1 MALPFL
7 FNEKWYLDHNPDVAR
22 AVEQGLFS
30 AQDHFQLYGQNE
42 GRAPGPLFDPDLY
55 LAQNPDVAAAVQRGE
70 TSAYEHFVNWGI
82 DEERAP
88 IALFDLDFYLLQN
101 PDVAAAV
108 QAGQAGAVR
117 HFLTYGQGEPRFI
130 NPFIDLGAY
139 LRANGDV
146 AGAAQRGDMSAL
158 EHLMLYGVH
167 EGRDLGNG
175 VTLDI
180 FKNDAAFNQALAA
193 GDADAALQRM
203 AAVAPFL
210 PTFQPP
216 ANWTPAPDTPIV
228 TDFVPPN
235 GMKLVVPDGVVVPEG
250 MVLPDVYEQ
259 PSVPD
264 DQGGPPPTFTV
275 HVASGGTPDVVTF
288 GGSATGD
295 IVLTINGGE
304 GSFSRGGVT
313 ADVTVPTVLSTQI
326 QGSAATETLRL
337 TTAVQGHSSPVVYDT
352 LRFDGGGGSDKL
364 VLADGGNALHLAL
377 QDVVEVKGGA
387 GDDQFALLN
396 KADGLMIDGGGGN
409 NSIGLSFNTT
419 NEANSIR
426 VRDINYVQ
434 GNDGTLDSV
443 TLLDAPTAFK
453 FEGKGREDSLILS
466 DLGNDIALTLV
477 GVEQVHGGAGDD
489 VMSIVNNPADLLIDG
504 GDGTDR
510 VEMAANGSIR
520 IRDVEQVQG
529 SDSHDTVKLLDTPST
544 FEFSGGGGTDYLM
557 FADGGNSISL
567 TLTDVEEV
575 RGGSGNDVIT
585 IVSKNNGLTIKG
597 YAGNDRIT
605 AGTGADMIDGGDGND
620 TYVYA
625 SATDSSIVNKAA
637 TASGFDVVT
646 VTAGDVFDFNV
657 EVASVTPGLVDIV
670 AVPEANGDAL
680 LGQLNSAFRSKK
692 GLADAAVSEDGI
704 DAMFISLGNSPKG
717 RFLVVD
723 VDADDQVTWADVII
737 ELAGA
742 LASSGTLTLGLLD
755 GNIQIGPMPPT

>member
-30 AQDHFQLYGQNE
+30 AQDHFELYGQTE

-55 LAQNPDVAAAVQRGE
+55 LVQNPDVAAAVRRGE
-70 TSAYEHFVNWGI
+70 TSAYDHFINWGI

-146 AGAAQRGDMSAL
+146 ADAAQRGDMSAL

-175 VTLDI
+175 VTLDL
-180 FKNDAAFNQALAA
+180 FKNDAAFNQALAG
-193 GDADAALQRM
+193 GDAEAALQRM

-210 PTFQPP
+210 PGFQPP
-216 ANWTPAPDTPIV
+216 ANWAPAPDTPIV
-228 TDFVPPN
+228 TDFTPPA

-250 MVLPDVYEQ
+250 MILPDVYEQ

-264 DQGGPPPTFTV
+264 DQGGAPPTFTV
-275 HVASGGTPDVVTF
+275 HDAPGVVTF

-295 IVLTINGGE
+295 IVLTIDGDGD

-326 QGSAATETLRL
+326 QGSTATETLRL
-337 TTAVQGHSSPVVYDT
+337 ATAVQGHSSPVVYDT
-352 LRFDGGGGSDKL
+352 LRFDGGGGRDKL
-364 VLADGGNALHLAL
+364 VLADGGNALDLAL
-377 QDVVEVKGGA
+377 HGVVEVKGGS
-387 GDDQFALLN
+387 GDDEFTLLN
-396 KADGLMIDGGGGN
+396 QADGLVIEGGGGN
-409 NSIGLSFNTT
+409 NSVWLSHSVT

-426 VRDINYVQ
+426 VRDISYVQ

-443 TLLDAPTAFK
+443 TLLDAPTAFR
-453 FEGKGREDSLILS
+453 FEGKGREDSLTLS
-466 DLGNDIALTLV
+466 DSGNDIALTLDR
-477 GVEQVHGGAGDD
+477 VEHVYGGSGDD
-489 VMSIVNNPADLLIDG
+489 VMSLVNNPADLLIDG

-544 FEFSGGGGTDYLM
+544 FEFLGGGGTDYLM
-557 FADGGNSISL
+557 FADGGSSISL

-597 YAGNDRIT
+597 YAGNDQIT

-657 EVASVTPGLVDIV
+657 EVASVTSGQVYIV
-670 AVPEANGDAL
+670 AVPKENGDEL
-680 LGQLNSAFRSKK
+680 LVQLSTAFRAKK
-692 GLADAAVSEDGI
+692 GLSDAAVSGDGI
-704 DAMFISLGNSPKG
+704 DAMFINLGNNDKG

-723 VDADDQVTWADVII
+723 IDADDQVTSADVII

-742 LASSGTLTLGLLD
+742 LASSNSLTLELQG
-755 GNIQIGPMPPT
+755 GNIQIGSISPP